1 MNFDVVVVG
10 SINYDISVLTPRL
23 PRPGETLIG
32 TEHFFGPG
40 GKGANQAVAVA
51 RLGASVAL
59 VGSVGSD
66 EWGESLVTGL
76 ADEGIDVSAVGTDG
90 SALTGIAVIT
100 IDSNAEN
107 TIVGSSGANM
117 EMTPADVSGFE
128 EIIAA
133 GRVVL
138 VQLEIPLA
146 TVEAVARLAT
156 GTLILNPAPAQTL
169 PEELLKQVDVLI
181 PNRSELA
188 LLAGHEV
195 LDGVDQVVSAARSL
209 RPEGVTVVTLGT
221 DGAVLIDEDSV
232 TRITTFP
239 VDAVDPTGAGDAFCG
254 AFAYSLSQGMSQEDA
269 AQFASA
275 AGALSVTKK
284 GARAGLPTKGD
295 VEALL
300 AG

>member
-1 MNFDVVVVG
+1 MTFDVVVVG

-66 EWGESLVTGL
+66 EWGLSLVTGL
-76 ADEGIDVSAVGTDG
+76 ADEGIDVAAVATDERA
-90 SALTGIAVIT
+90 STGIAVIT

-107 TIVGSSGANM
+107 TIVGSPGANM
-117 EMTPADVSGFE
+117 EMTPAYVAGFE
-128 EIIAA
+128 ELIATA
-133 GRVVL
+133 RIVL
-138 VQLEIPLA
+138 VQLEIPLG
-146 TVEAVARLAT
+146 TVQAVARSAT

-169 PEELLKQVDVLI
+169 PEDLLKKVDVLI

-188 LLAGHEV
+188 LLAGYEV
-195 LDGVDQVVSAARSL
+195 LDGVDRVVSAAGSL
-209 RPEGVTVVTLGT
+209 RPEGTTVVTLGT
-221 DGAVLIDEDSV
+221 DGAVLIDEGSV
-232 TRITTFP
+232 TRIPTFP

-254 AFAYSLSQGMSQEDA
+254 AFAYSLSQGMSQEEA
-269 AQFASA
+269 ARFASA

-284 GARAGLPTKGD
+284 GAREGLPTKGD

>member
-117 EMTPADVSGFE
+117 EMTPAYVSGFE
-128 EIIAA
+128 ELIAA

-156 GTLILNPAPAQTL
+156 GTLIHNTAPAQTL

-209 RPEGVTVVTLGT
+209 RPEGITVVTLGT
-221 DGAVLIDEDSV
+221 DGAVVIDEDSV
-232 TRITTFP
+232 TRITTVP

-269 AQFASA
+269 ARFASA

-284 GARAGLPTKGD
+284 GAREGLPTKGD